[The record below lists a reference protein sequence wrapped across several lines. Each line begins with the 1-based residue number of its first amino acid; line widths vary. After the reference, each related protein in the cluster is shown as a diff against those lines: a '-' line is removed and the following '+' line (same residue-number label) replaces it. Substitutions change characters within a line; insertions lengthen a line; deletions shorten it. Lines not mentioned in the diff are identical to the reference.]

1 MADAFGLA
9 VNALTVLD
17 IGRKFALL
25 AWDIY
30 NDFKHG
36 IPGIAS
42 LEITSKDLTENAS
55 QLKQRISS
63 PKSHPHDE
71 TDERIH
77 QLAERCIEVAVQ
89 MHETLQGISM
99 HTRERSKRRAVIKA
113 FKYKWNEDE
122 INAFQIEIKELREEL
137 MLNLTISLR
146 LVSPCSHHFQS
157 QPCVLTKQIR
167 NGMKTSLDNQDAM
180 VQEFAESRSLDK
192 SLKERLDRMTHQ
204 QEGLGQLMVEVL
216 SSAAASDSIAR
227 PDAYC
232 STKASLQA
240 ELVNAVENT
249 PSIMQGGNTAK
260 LEISPDRLARLRK
273 QFIDIF
279 RYDSMFDR
287 EAGVAE
293 AHTDTLKWIFKDPS
307 TENRKWDNFGQ
318 WLTSENQLYWITGK
332 MGSGKS
338 TLMKYISEEL
348 PTTLRAGK
356 MRRCTPYLR
365 RWGQDQPLFIAT
377 FYFWAGSSD
386 KTRIQTSVEGLYRTL
401 LTQILDAYP
410 EASPVVSPPRWENL
424 CLFNADVT
432 PPGIKELEAMLA
444 KAIAHVSSI
453 ARICFFIDG
462 LDEFDGNT
470 ENLKDLVKWVKK
482 MIAAFPVKFC
492 VASRP
497 WRVFE
502 DALQDRPHLL
512 MENFNFKDIQQ
523 YVWSNFHEDPNF
535 RSRKHVEANF
545 CDEILDE
552 IVTKAEGVFL
562 WVHVVCAHMLEA
574 MSRGDLIADLRKI
587 LKALPVQM
595 ENLYG
600 HILDTLEPRDRDQA
614 SKYVLLLQACFE
626 PDALIFSFADDIGED
641 IEYPLKMSGE
651 PLTNTVLRHRASELN
666 KRLNSRCR
674 GLLSLSMDHFQ
685 LRDTTSDVRTATV
698 QYCHRSA
705 KDYLTMRKVQE
716 NLIEMLTAPFDPH
729 LRLCSAYL
737 ARWKCGNDLFETEK
751 MRKVILFSCVN
762 HAAMVTSEGSNMMVR
777 VLDNLQLDF
786 NPFGNRWYID
796 RAHFHDKPWF
806 GGTMVSLA
814 VVFGVEEYVRDKTGH
829 GRGCVVRSSS
839 VHMYRQHKDV
849 DGRSRR
855 CLASYHDQDE
865 SVDWPLLLD
874 ASLAGYRPRPEMVS
888 LLLENGA
895 DPNLII
901 RGPTGE
907 INGLDEVLSRLRS
920 ERISINQGPTEG
932 AWRESLCLLL
942 RYGAKPKRADV
953 EYLREFIGEDVIHKL
968 KLPHLGRHRIFMS
981 KHFTRLARDGK
992 YANGHE

>member
-1 MADAFGLA
+1 
-9 VNALTVLD
+9 
-17 IGRKFALL
+17 
-25 AWDIY
+25 
-30 NDFKHG
+30 
-36 IPGIAS
+36 
-42 LEITSKDLTENAS
+42 
-55 QLKQRISS
+55 
-63 PKSHPHDE
+63 
-71 TDERIH
+71 
-77 QLAERCIEVAVQ
+77 
-89 MHETLQGISM
+89 
-99 HTRERSKRRAVIKA
+99 
-113 FKYKWNEDE
+113 
-122 INAFQIEIKELREEL
+122 
-137 MLNLTISLR
+137 
-146 LVSPCSHHFQS
+146 
-157 QPCVLTKQIR
+157 
-167 NGMKTSLDNQDAM
+167 MKTSLENQDAM
-180 VQEFAESRSLDK
+180 IQVFAESQSLDK
-192 SLKERLDRMTHQ
+192 GYKESLDRMNHR

-216 SSAAASDSIAR
+216 SSAAVSGSMVG
-227 PDAYC
+227 PDAYY

-249 PSIMQGGNTAK
+249 PSIMQGGDIAR
-260 LEISPDRLARLRK
+260 LEISSHRLARLRK

-279 RYDSMFDR
+279 RYDGMFDR

-293 AHTDTLKWIFKDPS
+293 AHPDTLKWIFKDPS

-318 WLTSENQLYWITGK
+318 WLESKDQLYWITGK

-348 PTTLRAGK
+348 PASSTPATGRI
-356 MRRCTPYLR
+356 RRCTPYLR
-365 RWGQDQPLFIAT
+365 RWAQDQPLFIAT
-377 FYFWAGSSD
+377 FYFWAGSND
-386 KTRIQTSVEGLYRTL
+386 KTRIQTSVQGLYRTL
-401 LTQILDAYP
+401 LTQILEVYP
-410 EASPVVSPPRWENL
+410 EVPPVASPPRWENL
-424 CLFNADVT
+424 CLFDADVK
-432 PPGIKELEAMLA
+432 PPDIKELETILA

-462 LDEFDGNT
+462 LDEFEGNT
-470 ENLKDLVKWVKK
+470 EDLKGLVKWVKK
-482 MIAAFPVKFC
+482 VVATSPVKFC

-535 RSRKHVEANF
+535 LDRKQAEASF
-545 CDEILDE
+545 CDEVLDE

-574 MSRGDLIADLRKI
+574 MSRGDLIANLRKI
-587 LKALPVQM
+587 LNALPVQM
-595 ENLYG
+595 EKLYG

-641 IEYPLKMSGE
+641 IEYSLKMSSE
-651 PLTNTVLRHRASELN
+651 CLTKQMYRHRASELK
-666 KRLNSRCR
+666 KRLNSRSR
-674 GLLSLSMDHFQ
+674 GLLSLSTEWPQIYDLDSNF
-685 LRDTTSDVRTATV
+685 RKATV

-705 KDYLTMRKVQE
+705 KDYLTMNKVQE
-716 NLIEMLTAPFDPH
+716 KLMEMLAAPFDPH

-737 ARWKCGNDLFETEK
+737 ARWKCNVSHTTTPTAAQEWQRET
-751 MRKVILFSCVN
+751 LYNCVN
-762 HAAMVTSEGSNMMVR
+762 HAAKVSSEGSDMMVR
-777 VLDNLQLDF
+777 VLDDLQPYFTARRHLDA
-786 NPFGNRWYID
+786 
-796 RAHFHDKPWF
+796 AHFSPDPWF
-806 GGTMVSLA
+806 GENIVSFT
-814 VVFGVEEYVRDKTGH
+814 VVLGVKEYVKNKIGH
-829 GRGCVVRSSS
+829 GQGCVVRFPS
-839 VHMYRQHKDV
+839 VFLRTRDMNMA
-849 DGRSRR
+849 GRSQRF
-855 CLASYHDQDE
+855 LTFYHDQGE

-874 ASLAGYRPRPEMVS
+874 AFLAGYRPNLEMVS

-907 INGLDEVLSRLRS
+907 MNALDEVVSCLRS
-920 ERISINQGPTEG
+920 ESGSIGQGPADA

-981 KHFTRLARDGK
+981 KHFTRLAWDGRCS
-992 YANGHE
+992 H